1 MNTMK
6 SVVVAVGLS
15 MASCGAA
22 IAADMTMYG
31 KTPAPV
37 TTTYDWTGLYFGGHI
52 GGGWEQQ
59 TFNDPVGWSVLN
71 AANSPFFATQFAS
84 GLGSPNVSSS
94 SFLGG
99 LQAGANYQIGRLVL
113 GSEFDVSWTHFNN
126 AFAGTFPKIPIS
138 AGSPV
143 IGTES
148 FTSSSHW
155 IATATTRL
163 GVARDN
169 WLFYGK
175 AGAAWTGTNN
185 GVSMT
190 QTLPLTP
197 ATTLAGTLSD
207 TRVGWT
213 VGTGIEW
220 AFARNWT
227 TKLEYD
233 YADFGTKVENIPA
246 AGTSSFGAFPPV
258 PFAANLPVSISQ
270 SVSTVKWGVNYKF
283 DPGFLFW

>member
-1 MNTMK
+1 MK
-6 SVVVAVGLS
+6 FSWLSV
-15 MASCGAA
+15 AA
-22 IAADMTMYG
+22 IGAIAQMTSFAALAADLP
-31 KTPAPV
+31 PAPSYV
-37 TTTYDWTGLYFGGHI
+37 KAPVATPVYNWTGFYFGGHI

-59 TFNDPVGWSVLN
+59 TFNDPAGWTVLN
-71 AANSPFFATQFAS
+71 AANFQTGLFAS
-84 GLGSPNVSSS
+84 GPGPSKVSSN

-99 LQAGANYQIGRLVL
+99 LQAGANYQIGSLVL

-126 AFAGTFPKIPIS
+126 AFTGTLPKIPI
-138 AGSPV
+138 AANAPV
-143 IGTES
+143 IGNES
-148 FTSSSHW
+148 FTSQSHW

-185 GVSMT
+185 AVSLT
-190 QTLPLTP
+190 ETFPGLTP
-197 ATTLAGTLSD
+197 TTLAGTLSD

-213 VGTGIEW
+213 VGVGIEW

-227 TKLEYD
+227 TRLEYD
-233 YADFGTKVENIPA
+233 YADFGTKLENIPV
-246 AGTSSFGAFPPV
+246 AGTNSFPPV
-258 PFAANLPVSISQ
+258 APIAANLPITISQ

-283 DPGFLFW
+283 DPGFPFW

>member
-1 MNTMK
+1 MNAMK
-6 SVVVAVGLS
+6 SVVVAAGLS
-15 MASCGAA
+15 MASCGAV

-31 KTPAPV
+31 KAPAPV

-59 TFNDPVGWSVLN
+59 TFNDPAGWSVLN
-71 AANSPFFATQFAS
+71 GANSPAIFPPFAN
-84 GLGSPNVSSS
+84 GPGSSKVSSS

-99 LQAGANYQIGRLVL
+99 LQAGANYQIGMLVL
-113 GSEFDVSWTHFNN
+113 GSEFDVSWTHLNN
-126 AFAGTFPKIPIS
+126 AFTGTLPKVPID
-138 AGSPV
+138 ANAPI

-175 AGAAWTGTNN
+175 AGAAWTGTDNV
-185 GVSMT
+185 VS
-190 QTLPLTP
+190 LTETILGSP
-197 ATTLAGTLSD
+197 TTTLAGTLSD

-213 VGTGIEW
+213 AGAGIEW
-220 AFARNWT
+220 AFAKNWT

-233 YADFGTKVENIPA
+233 YADFGTKVENIPV
-246 AGTSSFGAFPPV
+246 AGTNSVVPV
-258 PFAANLPVSISQ
+258 TPIAANLPISISQ